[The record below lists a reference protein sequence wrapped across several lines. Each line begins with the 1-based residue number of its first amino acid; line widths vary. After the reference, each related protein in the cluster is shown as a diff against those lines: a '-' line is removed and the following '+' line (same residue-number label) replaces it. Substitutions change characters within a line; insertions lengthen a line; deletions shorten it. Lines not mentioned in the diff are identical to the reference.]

1 MEEKKNNKKQKVTN
15 CESCMYYDWDDLCE
29 DYTCGLYLDEDEMI
43 RFMQHPYS
51 SCPYYKY
58 YDEYKMVQKQN

>member
-1 MEEKKNNKKQKVTN
+1 MEKKKISKQVTN
-15 CESCMYYDWDDLCE
+15 CETCMYYDLDDMGE
-29 DYTCGLYLDEDEMI
+29 DYTCNLYLDEDEMI
-43 RFMQHPYS
+43 RFMQSPYS